1 MAVHQILHLLRAVW
15 PAVHCWG
22 LLLFPNSAKD
32 SPRVLFWG
40 IGLCLDGITY
50 SFLYWVPSVEIV
62 MIMLFLHGIGIPLIM
77 VSRTSIIQAHT
88 PNKYHGRLFA
98 VVHLGVVGTTAI
110 SSALVGIISAVVSIK
125 LLFFAI
131 GVGATLYG
139 LLALVVAPIRQLN

>member
-1 MAVHQILHLLRAVW
+1 LGDR
-15 PAVHCWG
+15 
-22 LLLFPNSAKD
+22 LF
-32 SPRVLFWG
+32 
-40 IGLCLDGITY
+40 LDGITY
-50 SFLYWVPSVEIV
+50 SFFYWAPSVEIV
-62 MIMLFLHGIGIPLIM
+62 MVMLFLHGIGIPLIM

-110 SSALVGIISAVVSIK
+110 SSALVGIISAIISVK

-131 GVGATLYG
+131 GVGAALCG